1 MNASELAAERYV
13 LLTTF
18 RKNGQAVATA
28 VWIAALAD
36 GSFGFT
42 TGGDSGKVKRI
53 RNSPRVLLQPCDVRG
68 RVATGSTATEA
79 TARVVEGAE
88 CAPVTKA
95 IRKKYGYQYVLVDL
109 SGRISAVFRRRRVA
123 DAGVIITVP

>member
-1 MNASELAAERYV
+1 MAADLASERYV
-13 LLTTF
+13 LLTTY
-18 RKNGQAVATA
+18 RKNGDGVGTA
-28 VWIAALAD
+28 VWIAPLPD
-36 GSFGFT
+36 GSMGFT

-53 RNSPRVLLQPCDVRG
+53 RNNSRVTVQPCDVRG
-68 RVATGSTATEA
+68 RVTAGTSPTAA

-109 SGRISAVFRRRRVA
+109 SGRFSALIRRRRVA
-123 DAGVIITVP
+123 DAGVIITTS

>member
-1 MNASELAAERYV
+1 MNSSELAAERYV

-18 RKNGQAVATA
+18 RKNGEAVGTA

-36 GSFGFT
+36 GSLGFT

-53 RNSPRVLLQPCDVRG
+53 RNNPRVLIQPCDVRG
-68 RVATGSTATEA
+68 RITSGSTGIEA
-79 TARVVEGAE
+79 TARTVEGAA

-109 SGRISAVFRRRRVA
+109 SGRVSALFRRRRVA
-123 DAGVIITVP
+123 DAGVIITIS

>member
-1 MNASELAAERYV
+1 VNASELATERYV

-36 GSFGFT
+36 GSLGFT

-95 IRKKYGYQYVLVDL
+95 IRKKYGYQYVMVDL

-123 DAGVIITVP
+123 DAGVIITIP

>member
-1 MNASELAAERYV
+1 MNASELATERYV

-36 GSFGFT
+36 GSLGFT

-95 IRKKYGYQYVLVDL
+95 IRKKYGYQYVMVDL

-123 DAGVIITVP
+123 DAGVIITIP

>member
-18 RKNGQAVATA
+18 RKNGDGVATA
-28 VWIAALAD
+28 VWIAPLSD
-36 GSFGFT
+36 GSLGFT

-53 RNSPRVLLQPCDVRG
+53 RNNPRVLVQPCDVRG
-68 RVATGSTATEA
+68 RITPGSKVSEA
-79 TARVVEGAE
+79 TARAVEGAE

-95 IRKKYGYQYVLVDL
+95 IRKKYGYQYLLVDL
-109 SGRISAVFRRRRVA
+109 SGRISALVRRRRVA
-123 DAGVIITVP
+123 DAGVIITIS

>member
-1 MNASELAAERYV
+1 VNASELATERYV

-36 GSFGFT
+36 GSLGFT

-79 TARVVEGAE
+79 TARVVKGAE

-95 IRKKYGYQYVLVDL
+95 IRKKYSYQYVLVDL

>member
-1 MNASELAAERYV
+1 MNASELATERYV

-36 GSFGFT
+36 GSLGFT